1 MSPEGKIRVI
11 SMNSHSP
18 EDTDSYVKGRGCG
31 NLGTGLR
38 FIRTPYLEHGDLKF
52 YACSAKSERRPKY
65 CQLQNSTIKGS
76 QSLSAAL
83 NKRVILS
90 SRFQRKCRKPGL
102 VYRRNHRIVSFYFLN
117 TSTCRCRIQEN
128 KPFHSTPSLERN
140 AAQHMCSAWQVEK
153 D

>member
-1 MSPEGKIRVI
+1 MILENFMSPEGKIRVI

-65 CQLQNSTIKGS
+65 CQQY
-76 QSLSAAL
+76 
-83 NKRVILS
+83 NKREPI
-90 SRFQRKCRKPGL
+90 
-102 VYRRNHRIVSFYFLN
+102 
-117 TSTCRCRIQEN
+117 
-128 KPFHSTPSLERN
+128 PFSCFEQKGHTELQIP
-140 AAQHMCSAWQVEK
+140 EK
-153 D
+153 V